1 MMTDSIDVNVHC
13 IWQDGEDVRLFD
25 LRPKTSQKLT
35 KFSAGAHIDVHTGNE
50 LTRQYSLCNHPDEQH
65 RYVIAV
71 ALASDSKGGSLW
83 LHEEVKEGDI
93 LSISLPRN
101 HFPLADEP
109 EHSVLIAGGIGIT
122 PILTMAYTLEQQ
134 GKSWELHF
142 TARNEQ
148 QAPLLTEI
156 KALQETAKSG
166 VITTYY
172 TRDSVPNRIDFNT
185 IVNTVSKD
193 SNFYCCGPTNLL
205 QSYSESLA
213 NLPSQ
218 QVHLEHFQSENEAAD
233 EGGYTL
239 VLARSGKELLVPEGK
254 TVLQVLKENSVGV
267 TYACAEGVCGSCEV
281 PVISGLP
288 DHRDMVLSDAEKSEN
303 ATMMVCCSGSLSSRL
318 VLDL

>member
-1 MMTDSIDVNVHC
+1 MMTDSIDLNVHR

-25 LRPKTSQKLT
+25 LRPKASQKLT

-71 ALASDSKGGSLW
+71 ALANDSKGGSRW

-109 EHSVLIAGGIGIT
+109 EHSVLIGGGIGIT

-142 TARNEQ
+142 TARNEE

-185 IVNTVSKD
+185 IVNTASKD

-213 NLPSQ
+213 NFPSQ
-218 QVHLEHFQSENEAAD
+218 QVHLEHFQTENEAAD

-281 PVISGLP
+281 AVISGLP

-303 ATMMVCCSGSLSSRL
+303 ATMMVCCSGSLSNRL

>member
-1 MMTDSIDVNVHC
+1 MMTDSIDVNVHR

-25 LRPKTSQKLT
+25 LRPKASQKLT

-71 ALASDSKGGSLW
+71 ALASDSKGGSRW

-142 TARNEQ
+142 TARNEE
-148 QAPLLTEI
+148 QAPLLAEI

-166 VITTYY
+166 LITTYY

-185 IVNTVSKD
+185 IVNTASKD

-213 NLPSQ
+213 NLPAQ